1 MGMLLAA
8 AFLADRLG
16 AAHILGAAMVVLGL
30 SMLWRLLP
38 DPFDSG
44 ALIGDLLF
52 ILARHHADP
61 DSPFWGWNHAWLN
74 PAFRQWNLEADIVG
88 IRCPVLA
95 IQGEGDEYA
104 SMAQID
110 GIQRIVPHTHLLK
123 LADCGHSPHRD
134 QAAAVTEATLAFLR
148 SVGFAQ
154 L

>member
-1 MGMLLAA
+1 M
-8 AFLADRLG
+8 
-16 AAHILGAAMVVLGL
+16 I
-30 SMLWRLLP
+30 
-38 DPFDSG
+38 
-44 ALIGDLLF
+44 
-52 ILARHHADP
+52 
-61 DSPFWGWNHAWLN
+61 
-74 PAFRQWNLEADIVG
+74 G

-148 SVGFAQ
+148 SASFAQ
-154 L
+154 W